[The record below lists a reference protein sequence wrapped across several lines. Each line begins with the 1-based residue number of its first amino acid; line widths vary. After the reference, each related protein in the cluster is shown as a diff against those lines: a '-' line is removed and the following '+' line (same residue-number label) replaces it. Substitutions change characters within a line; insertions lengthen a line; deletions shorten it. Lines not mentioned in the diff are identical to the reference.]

1 MLYFRNKY
9 IFSTFISL
17 VILRRY
23 SVKKSIDKIKEG
35 QKNKMV
41 VSLYIEGMVVSLY
54 IEGMVVSL
62 FIEKVW

>member
-1 MLYFRNKY
+1 M
-9 IFSTFISL
+9 
-17 VILRRY
+17 
-23 SVKKSIDKIKEG
+23 DKIKEG